1 MSVTV
6 GGDFPTSG
14 ATFLRAGSLFHV
26 VALTAKTAKVAIV
39 GGSYADGAPAIT
51 LKMGTPLTL
60 QNTADGTKYTI
71 VLEPPTTQLPT
82 GTATTGSAAGGTVT
96 TTTPT
101 STVSAVP
108 SGSGG

>member
-51 LKMGTPLTL
+51 LKMGAPLTL
-60 QNTADGTKYTI
+60 QNTADGTKYTLI
-71 VLEPPTTQLPT
+71 LEPPTTPLPGAT
-82 GTATTGSAAGGTVT
+82 GTVAGV
-96 TTTPT
+96 PT
-101 STVSAVP
+101 STTSAVP